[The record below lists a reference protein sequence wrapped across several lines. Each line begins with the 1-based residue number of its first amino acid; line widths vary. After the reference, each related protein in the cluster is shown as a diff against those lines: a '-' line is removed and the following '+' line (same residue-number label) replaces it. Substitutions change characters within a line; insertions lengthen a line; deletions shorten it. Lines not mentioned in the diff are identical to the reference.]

1 MVHYSFPAD
10 SAPGEIYPS
19 VVDVPE
25 AGCWDFTLRF
35 SGQTARI
42 ELAYR

>member
-1 MVHYSFPAD
+1 VHHSFPAN
-10 SAPGEIYPS
+10 SGPGEIYPS

-25 AGCWDFTLRF
+25 AGCWAFTLRF
-35 SGQTARI
+35 AGLTAEV